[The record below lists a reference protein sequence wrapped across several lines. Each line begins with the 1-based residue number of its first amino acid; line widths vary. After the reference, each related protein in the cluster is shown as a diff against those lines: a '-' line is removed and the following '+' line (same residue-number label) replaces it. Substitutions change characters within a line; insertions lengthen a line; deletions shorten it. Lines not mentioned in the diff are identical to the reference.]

1 MEEDGCSVAGVGG
14 CDSLSLKPPPVP
26 GVCADGVAGWPLW
39 LPVLRVSFSP
49 GGMFAGGRRQAARE
63 EWIVCSE
70 GSPGA
75 SQVVLVVVLTKDE
88 RRGGAIDRKE

>member
-1 MEEDGCSVAGVGG
+1 
-14 CDSLSLKPPPVP
+14 
-26 GVCADGVAGWPLW
+26 
-39 LPVLRVSFSP
+39 
-49 GGMFAGGRRQAARE
+49 MFAGGRRQAARE